1 MNDQPENAVTE
12 GTEAITSATLGLA
25 LDAASLRQQAIA
37 ANIANAQTDGYV
49 PLGVDFERQ
58 LIDARQ
64 TWASSGSV
72 DAESL
77 RGVAPR
83 LVRVASQ
90 DGMQSGLDMQV
101 AALAQNGVH
110 FQTLLKALSKHYA
123 LLEEAVSDG
132 KK

>member
-1 MNDQPENAVTE
+1 MVTD
-12 GTEAITSATLGLA
+12 GMEAITSAALGLA

-49 PLGVDFERQ
+49 PLDVDFDRQ
-58 LIDARQ
+58 LVDARR
-64 TWASSGSV
+64 TWASSGSA

-77 RGVAPR
+77 RDVAPH
-83 LVRVASQ
+83 LVRAVATDSS
-90 DGMQSGLDMQV
+90 QSGLDMQV

>member
-1 MNDQPENAVTE
+1 MVTE
-12 GTEAITSATLGLA
+12 GMEAITSAALGLA
-25 LDAASLRQQAIA
+25 LDAASLRQQVIA

-49 PLGVDFERQ
+49 PLDVDFDRQ
-58 LIDARQ
+58 LADARR
-64 TWASSGSV
+64 TWANSGSV
-72 DAESL
+72 DAASL
-77 RGVAPR
+77 RDVAPR
-83 LVRVASQ
+83 LVRAAAP
-90 DGMQSGLDMQV
+90 DAAHAGLDMQV